1 MSLGF
6 LAFAEKVDELVEAE
20 LRQLREEGYVVSGL
34 RDELERVGARHL
46 LLDLA
51 LLKEML
57 PKQRGYGYVEPT
69 SIEEILAARPKGWR
83 YKPFLPSEKEL
94 REKVLGGWVG
104 RAAGCMLGKPVE
116 GWSRSKIRERLE
128 KAGEYPLMYYFPA
141 AAFTEGEL
149 DGRRSLVREGIK
161 RVERDDDIDYTILN
175 LLVYE
180 DRGPNFTAF
189 DIADAWLRLL
199 PYMQVYTAE
208 RAAYRNLILGL
219 KPPATAVFLNP
230 YREWIGAQI
239 RADLWGYVNP
249 CEPERA
255 ATMAYRDA
263 CISHMKNGVYGEMFV
278 AACIAAA
285 FSADDLVSV
294 VRTGL
299 SQIPA
304 DSRYAEA
311 VRRVIDMYR
320 RGLSWEA
327 VIDKIEE
334 LYGNYHPVHVIN
346 NAAVVVA
353 ALLWSEE
360 DFSKAI
366 TLAVMGGWDTDC
378 NGATVGSIMGVY
390 LGFRGIPEKWWR
402 PLNDTVRSGVFG
414 MDCSSLKGLAERTVK
429 AMEKWGY

>member
-1 MSLGF
+1 VFGFSFSLD
-6 LAFAEKVDELVEAE
+6 EELVEAE
-20 LRQLREEGYVVSGL
+20 LRQLWEEGFDVSGL
-34 RDELERVGARHL
+34 RNELSRVGLRHFLSDLIL
-46 LLDLA
+46 LRDL
-51 LLKEML
+51 L
-57 PKQRGYGYVEPT
+57 PRRRGYGYVEPT
-69 SIEEILAARPKGWR
+69 SIEGILEARPKGWH
-83 YKPFLPSEKEL
+83 YKPEAISSGEI

-104 RAAGCMLGKPVE
+104 RVAGCMLGKPVE
-116 GWSRSKIRERLE
+116 GWSRKKIKERLH
-128 KAGEYPLMYYFPA
+128 KVDEYPLNYYFPSS
-141 AAFTEGEL
+141 AFTEEEL
-149 DGRRSLVREGIK
+149 ASRRGLIREEI
-161 RVERDDDIDYTILN
+161 REAARDDDVDYTILN

-180 DRGPNFTAF
+180 EHGPDFTAF
-189 DIADAWLRLL
+189 DVADAWLRLL

-263 CISHMKNGVYGEMFV
+263 CISHVKNGVYGEMFV
-278 AACIAAA
+278 AACIAAS

-311 VRRVIDMYR
+311 VKQVIKMYR

-327 VIDKIEE
+327 AMDEIEE

-390 LGFRGIPEKWWR
+390 LGFRGIPEKWWK

-414 MDCSSLKGLAERTVK
+414 MDGSSLRGLAERTVK
-429 AMEKWGY
+429 AIEKWGY

>member
-1 MSLGF
+1 MFGFSFSLD
-6 LAFAEKVDELVEAE
+6 EELVEAE
-20 LRQLREEGYVVSGL
+20 LRQLWEEGFDVSGL
-34 RDELERVGARHL
+34 RNELSRVGLRHFLSDLIL
-46 LLDLA
+46 LRDL
-51 LLKEML
+51 L
-57 PKQRGYGYVEPT
+57 PRRRGYGYVEPT
-69 SIEEILAARPKGWR
+69 SIEGILEARPKGWH
-83 YKPFLPSEKEL
+83 YTPEAISS
-94 REKVLGGWVG
+94 G
-104 RAAGCMLGKPVE
+104 
-116 GWSRSKIRERLE
+116 KIRERLH
-128 KAGEYPLMYYFPA
+128 KVGEYPLEYYFPSS
-141 AAFTEGEL
+141 AFTEEEL
-149 DGRRSLVREGIK
+149 ASRRGLVREEI
-161 RVERDDDIDYTILN
+161 REAARDDDVDYTILN

-180 DRGPNFTAF
+180 EHGPDFTAF

-239 RADLWGYVNP
+239 RADMWGYVNP

-263 CISHMKNGVYGEMFV
+263 CISHVKNGVYGEMFV

-311 VRRVIDMYR
+311 VKQVIKMYR

-327 VIDKIEE
+327 AMDEIEE

-346 NAAVVVA
+346 NTAVVVA

-360 DFSKAI
+360 NFSKAI

-390 LGFRGIPEKWWR
+390 LGFRGIPEKWWK
-402 PLNDTVRSGVFG
+402 PLNDTVRSGVFK
-414 MDCSSLKGLAERTVK
+414 MDGSSLKGLAERTVK
-429 AMEKWGY
+429 AIEKWGY